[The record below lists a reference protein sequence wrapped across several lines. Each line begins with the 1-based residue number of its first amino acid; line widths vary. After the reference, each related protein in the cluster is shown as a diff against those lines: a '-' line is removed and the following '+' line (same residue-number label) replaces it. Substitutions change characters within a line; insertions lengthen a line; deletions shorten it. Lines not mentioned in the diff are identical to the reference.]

1 MVIDVRRSQMQP
13 EYSFVRATNNFLYG
27 NFLLEN
33 IFFICKLEV
42 QGHAEARHQTGNPS
56 GRLCLLYSGGVPPS
70 WAPMQRHN
78 NGEGCHRCL
87 VFSDAFCTALYKFDN
102 FQWQEE
108 NFWWKNFLGE
118 FLLISFTLY
127 QCSQLLEPFTQRMEG
142 NKGKTL
148 EVSSDFLSPGIYF
161 RPITRTC
168 KSAKIE
174 SWSRLGTHV
183 MLSKLINY

>member
-1 MVIDVRRSQMQP
+1 MSDKWWSMYFAPRCNLNTLLWEQQIIS
-13 EYSFVRATNNFLYG
+13 YYG

-56 GRLCLLYSGGVPPS
+56 GRLCLLYSGGVPQ
-70 WAPMQRHN
+70 WGAPMQRHN

-108 NFWWKNFLGE
+108 NLWWKNFLGE

-148 EVSSDFLSPGIYF
+148 EVSSDFLSPRIYF
-161 RPITRTC
+161 CPIPRTC
-168 KSAKIE
+168 KSAKI
-174 SWSRLGTHV
+174 L
-183 MLSKLINY
+183 K